1 MRAIHPTEQ
10 YRPAAGDD
18 DPRQPGRGTPSG
30 YGPTDRSLATVRRQY
45 SRLKDLGDCH
55 TSLGDDA
62 RARDCYDAACD
73 LAPEESGP
81 YVGLGVLALN
91 DGQLDRAQ
99 RWFNIARH
107 LDPACGQA
115 YGGLAMIHHQ
125 SENYPEAFEM
135 YLKCL
140 ELDTNNLAALLGLFQ
155 TSCQMGTFAKII
167 HYLELFLETYPD
179 DSAVLFCLATLHARD
194 GRYEQAARALH
205 AVLKLEPDKIEAA
218 HLLAQVTDSLAHCR
232 PYQSVC
238 A

>member
-1 MRAIHPTEQ
+1 MQAIHPTQ
-10 YRPAAGDD
+10 PQRPTGDD
-18 DPRQPGRGTPSG
+18 DVYERHDRALPSG
-30 YGPTDRSLATVRRQY
+30 HYATGHNLATVKHRYQI
-45 SRLKDLGDCH
+45 LKDLGDCH
-55 TSLGDDA
+55 AAIGDDP
-62 RARDCYDAACD
+62 RARECFEKACD

-91 DGQLDRAQ
+91 AGRLDQAA
-99 RWFNIARH
+99 RWFQIARH

-125 SENYPEAFEM
+125 NANYPAAFDM

-140 ELDTNNLAALLGLFQ
+140 ELDTNNLVALLGLFQ

-167 HYLELFLETYPD
+167 YYLEVFLETYPD

-194 GRYEQAARALH
+194 GRFEQAGRALR

-218 HLLAQVTDSLAHCR
+218 RLLAQVTDGLARSR
-232 PYQSVC
+232 PYQPVYS
-238 A
+238 